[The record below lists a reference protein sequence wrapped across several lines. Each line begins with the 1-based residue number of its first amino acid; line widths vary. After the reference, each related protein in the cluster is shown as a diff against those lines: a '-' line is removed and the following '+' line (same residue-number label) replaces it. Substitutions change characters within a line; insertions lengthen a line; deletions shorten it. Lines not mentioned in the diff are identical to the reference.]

1 MRRRAAAAR
10 ALLATGAALA
20 ACALQACSSHAAPPA
35 YQGYVEGEFVYVGAS
50 QPGRLQR
57 LEVARGQPVAA
68 NAPLFSLESTDET
81 AARDQAERLLA
92 AAQAQLADLRTGKRV
107 PELDVIRA
115 QIEQGRASE
124 RTSSA
129 AYRRDEAQYRAGG
142 LSRAQLDASR
152 ALAEANTAHVQELE
166 HQLEVAALPGRQD
179 QIKAQTAQ
187 VAAATA
193 ALAQARWKLDE
204 KSVAAPSA
212 GLVYDTL
219 YRVGEWVAAGN
230 PVVRL
235 LPPQNIKLRL
245 FVPESALGAVAV
257 GQRVLVNCDGC
268 RQDIAAKIDY
278 VAAESEY
285 TPPVIFSN
293 ESRAKLVYLVEARP
307 APAQAAALHPGQP
320 VLVRLQ

>member
-1 MRRRAAAAR
+1 MKRPAALAR
-10 ALLATGAALA
+10 TVLALGAALA
-20 ACALQACSSHAAPPA
+20 ACALPACSSHAPPA
-35 YQGYVEGEFVYVGAS
+35 YQGYVEGEFVYVGSS
-50 QPGRLQR
+50 QPGRLQQ
-57 LEVARGQPVAA
+57 LDVARGQTVAA
-68 NAPLFSLESTDET
+68 QAPLFALEATDET

-107 PELDVIRA
+107 PELDVVRA
-115 QIEQGRASE
+115 QIEQARANE

-152 ALAEANTAHVQELE
+152 ALAESNTAHVQELE
-166 HQLEVAALPGRQD
+166 HQLEVAALPGRED
-179 QIKAQTAQ
+179 QIKAQRAQ

-204 KSVAAPSA
+204 KAVAAPSA

-219 YRVGEWVAAGN
+219 YRVGEWVAAGS
-230 PVVRL
+230 PVVRM

-245 FVPESALGAVAV
+245 FVPESVLGAVTV

-307 APAQAAALHPGQP
+307 TPADAAALHPGQP